1 MINEINCVTYDLN
14 SGAYEHESYI
24 PNNYLKD
31 FLLEFIPLEK
41 KEQAQLKCP
50 LSNTCLCNNSR
61 TYKVP
66 VALK

>member
-31 FLLEFIPLEK
+31 FQLEFTPLEK
-41 KEQAQLKCP
+41 KRASSAET
-50 LSNTCLCNNSR
+50 SIE
-61 TYKVP
+61 
-66 VALK
+66 